1 LLLILI
7 QDARCCIAWV
17 VYVCAVCEL
26 KHIKAALFMATATQ
40 SALRGRGLGIQG
52 FRFRTA
58 MYYVHATCTVIP
70 IELYPWGSDYGSF
83 TTPPVFAVLDP
94 ETPKRPH

>member
-1 LLLILI
+1 MLHCVGGL
-7 QDARCCIAWV
+7 
-17 VYVCAVCEL
+17 CAVCEL

-52 FRFRTA
+52 FRFRT
-58 MYYVHATCTVIP
+58 VKVIP